1 MKLRFATI
9 FLIFS
14 LMVSG
19 CAYSAGNGEAAN
31 GVEFGEGDASAEVEY
46 DAEELQEMADAAL
59 MSDSYLLED
68 LSSAEER
75 IILKSLST
83 NRRYRFAFGMTTQFL
98 DKWGNRTSQSDFVRG
113 SIVKIGRAVDNV
125 LTSIALSKD
134 AWIVENLKNFSYD
147 ESRELFRI
155 GKTKYRMRPNVNVFS
170 GDLTVTMADV
180 TDKDRLRVEGIGKEV
195 YSVAVTTG
203 HGNIALM
210 NTDFFKDSMIS
221 IGTKIYMKVTK
232 DTTVPVSAGKYKVT
246 VAKDGYGGSTTV
258 RVKKNQTVTIDLD
271 TLKGK
276 GPKKCKLIFRT
287 TVKGV
292 NAYLDGE
299 KVKLNKKIKV
309 TYGEHRLRVLVK
321 DYEPW
326 EKTLLVNSLTA
337 EISLDPEEDESGNGN
352 SGNGNSGNESGSGN
366 GNGNSGSSGNN
377 GNNYNNNNSDNGNG
391 GNGNNSGGNG
401 SDNGTGNNNS
411 NGNGNNNNGNSTNNN
426 GGGNS
431 NGNPSNNSSSS
442 GSSSSGS
449 STTDSS
455 RQAEL
460 DYLDTLSNM
469 IEQLTGGD

>member
-1 MKLRFATI
+1 MRLRFATI
-9 FLIFS
+9 FLIFIMTLS
-14 LMVSG
+14 A
-19 CAYSAGNGEAAN
+19 CATTSGNGGTVADPGGSE
-31 GVEFGEGDASAEVEY
+31 EEDTSAETEY
-46 DAEELQEMADAAL
+46 DPEELQELADAAL
-59 MSDSYLLED
+59 MNDSYLLED
-68 LSSAEER
+68 LSSTEER

-83 NRRYRFAFGMTTQFL
+83 KRRYRFAFGMATKFL

-113 SIVKIGRAVDNV
+113 SIVKIGKAVDNV

-134 AWIVENLKNFSYD
+134 AWIVEDLNNFSYD
-147 ESRELFRI
+147 EDREVFRI
-155 GKTKYRMRPNVNVFS
+155 GKTKYRMRPDVNVFS

-258 RVKKNQTVTIDLD
+258 RVKKNQTVTIDLN

-287 TVKGV
+287 TVKHV
-292 NAYLDGE
+292 SAYLDGK

-309 TYGEHRLRVLVK
+309 DYGEHRLRVLVK

-326 EKTLLVNSLTA
+326 EKTLLVNSPTA
-337 EISLDPEEDESGNGN
+337 EISLDPEEDESDSSSGNANSGN
-352 SGNGNSGNESGSGN
+352 SGNGNANNSNNSNANNGNANNSNNNNTNNGNNSNNNSNNSNNNNSSTNNNTNNNGTNDSNSSGN
-366 GNGNSGSSGNN
+366 GNNA
-377 GNNYNNNNSDNGNG
+377 
-391 GNGNNSGGNG
+391 NNSGN
-401 SDNGTGNNNS
+401 SSNSSSSSSS
-411 NGNGNNNNGNSTNNN
+411 NG
-426 GGGNS
+426 
-431 NGNPSNNSSSS
+431 SNNSSS
-442 GSSSSGS
+442 
-449 STTDSS
+449 DSS

-469 IEQLTGGD
+469 IEQLTGAD

>member
-1 MKLRFATI
+1 MKLRFAI
-9 FLIFS
+9 FFLIFF

-19 CAYSAGNGEAAN
+19 CAFSTGNSGAAN
-31 GVEFGEGDASAEVEY
+31 GVEFSEDDASVEVEY

-68 LSSAEER
+68 LSSTEER

-203 HGNIALM
+203 HGSIALM

-258 RVKKNQTVTIDLD
+258 RVKKNQTVTIDLN

-326 EKTLLVNSLTA
+326 EKTLLVNSPTA
-337 EISLDPEEDESGNGN
+337 EISLDPEEGSSG
-352 SGNGNSGNESGSGN
+352 SAQGSGN
-366 GNGNSGSSGNN
+366 GNGNANSGNDN
-377 GNNYNNNNSDNGNG
+377 SNNNNNSNNNGNG
-391 GNGNNSGGNG
+391 GNNGTNNSNNSNGNAD
-401 SDNGTGNNNS
+401 SNSNDNGNSSNNNS
-411 NGNGNNNNGNSTNNN
+411 NGNSANNNGSNS
-426 GGGNS
+426 S
-431 NGNPSNNSSSS
+431 NGNSSSNNNSS
-442 GSSSSGS
+442 GSSSSG

-469 IEQLTGGD
+469 IERLTGVD

>member
-1 MKLRFATI
+1 MRLRFATI
-9 FLIFS
+9 FLIFIMTLS
-14 LMVSG
+14 A
-19 CAYSAGNGEAAN
+19 CATTSGNGGAAADP
-31 GVEFGEGDASAEVEY
+31 GGSEGEDSSAEMEY
-46 DAEELQEMADAAL
+46 DPEELQELADAAL
-59 MSDSYLLED
+59 MNDSYLLED
-68 LSSAEER
+68 LSSTEER

-83 NRRYRFAFGMTTQFL
+83 KRRYRFAFGMATKFL

-113 SIVKIGRAVDNV
+113 SIVKIGKAVDNV

-134 AWIVENLKNFSYD
+134 AWIVEDLNHFSYD
-147 ESRELFRI
+147 EDREVFRI
-155 GKTKYRMRPNVNVFS
+155 GKTKYRMRPDVNVFS

-258 RVKKNQTVTIDLD
+258 RVKKNQTVTIDLN

-287 TVKGV
+287 TVKHV
-292 NAYLDGE
+292 SAYLDGK

-309 TYGEHRLRVLVK
+309 DYGEHRLRVLVK

-326 EKTLLVNSLTA
+326 EKTLLVNSPTA
-337 EISLDPEEDESGNGN
+337 EISLDQEEDESDSSNGNANSGN
-352 SGNGNSGNESGSGN
+352 SGNGNAN
-366 GNGNSGSSGNN
+366 NSNNSNANN
-377 GNNYNNNNSDNGNG
+377 GNNS
-391 GNGNNSGGNG
+391 
-401 SDNGTGNNNS
+401 NNNS
-411 NGNGNNNNGNSTNNN
+411 NNSNNNNGNTNNNTNNN
-426 GGGNS
+426 GTNNTNSNSS
-431 NGNPSNNSSSS
+431 NGNNTNNSGNSSNSNSNSNNSNSS
-442 GSSSSGS
+442 GSSNNSNSS
-449 STTDSS
+449 DSS

-469 IEQLTGGD
+469 IEQLTGAD